1 MYLVQIS
8 GPDRNGE
15 TETVTVAKRSS
26 EAKALA
32 QADAIRAAFG
42 NFPTARAVTV
52 EVVND

>member
-15 TETVTVAKRSS
+15 TETVTVAKRSTID
-26 EAKALA
+26 KANI

-42 NFPTARAVTV
+42 NFPTARAVTI